1 MRASDDRPPAWYAE
15 SIRALQ
21 LLSIVLM
28 WAFLGAVVAWIVNV
42 VQISLSLGD
51 ALTVSVGISL
61 VVIPVY
67 SLVAGVLTYVFFGIQ
82 RGRRSEEGR

>member
-1 MRASDDRPPAWYAE
+1 MRAPDDRGPSWYRG

-21 LLSIVLM
+21 VLSIVLM

-42 VQISLSLGD
+42 VQLSLSLGD

-67 SLVAGVLTYVFFGIQ
+67 SLVAGVLTYVFFGLQ
-82 RGRRSEEGR
+82 RGRRSRED